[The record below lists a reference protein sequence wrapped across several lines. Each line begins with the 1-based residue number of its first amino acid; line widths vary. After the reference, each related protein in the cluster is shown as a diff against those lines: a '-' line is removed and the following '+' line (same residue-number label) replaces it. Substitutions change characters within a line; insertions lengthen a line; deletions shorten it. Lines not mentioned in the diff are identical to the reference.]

1 MKQGHLYWQNGKH
14 LIDSRRKPV
23 HFSESFGKSPQVNR
37 LCHQTLSVLGVSPLV
52 NSAKIHTK
60 PCAGLRLE
68 RAQRFDYPLLLSKH
82 IYFEKLAL
90 KWH

>member
-1 MKQGHLYWQNGKH
+1 MTKMEQLCETN
-14 LIDSRRKPV
+14 
-23 HFSESFGKSPQVNR
+23 SEKGCDISAIVNPW
-37 LCHQTLSVLGVSPLV
+37 VSPLA

-60 PCAGLRLE
+60 PCAGLRLK